1 MKYAAGTDRGLLRDI
16 NEDSYMIIPGCSDTS
31 CAFVIADGLG
41 GHNSGEIASR
51 MAVEYIR
58 DNLDAAGCFDGENAS
73 EKLEALV
80 KKVNTAVYERSLG
93 GAEVSGMGTT
103 LTMAVITGSTLTAAH
118 VGDSRLYLIRNGVIR
133 QLTDD
138 HSYIG
143 ELVRQGKLTREEAE
157 KHPRKNIITR
167 AIGSC
172 PELEVDI
179 ISHRI
184 EADDIYV
191 LCTDGLTNM
200 VSESEIVEI
209 VSGSE
214 PETACARLI
223 EAANRQG
230 GEDNITVI
238 VIKC

>member
-1 MKYAAGTDRGLLRDI
+1 M
-16 NEDSYMIIPGCSDTS
+16 
-31 CAFVIADGLG
+31 
-41 GHNSGEIASR
+41 
-51 MAVEYIR
+51 
-58 DNLDAAGCFDGENAS
+58 
-73 EKLEALV
+73 
-80 KKVNTAVYERSLG
+80 
-93 GAEVSGMGTT
+93 
-103 LTMAVITGSTLTAAH
+103 
-118 VGDSRLYLIRNGVIR
+118 
-133 QLTDD
+133 
-138 HSYIG
+138 
-143 ELVRQGKLTREEAE
+143 
-157 KHPRKNIITR
+157 
-167 AIGSC
+167 
-172 PELEVDI
+172 DI